1 MTDHANMTQP
11 PINEYQVEE
20 NDLSKGYSAITRLA
34 NITAQYAAVVREI
47 ATENKDKN
55 VVLIDLWTALMNAA
69 IKLTPDHVEGSLML
83 GSRERSDSQ
92 ALRHFLADGLH
103 LTGAGY
109 SVFLTEVS
117 SSAISAAR

>member
-1 MTDHANMTQP
+1 MTQP

-20 NDLSKGYSAITRLA
+20 NDLSKGYSTITRLA

-47 ATENKDKN
+47 ATEYKDKH

-69 IKLTPDHVEGSLML
+69 IKLTPDHVEGSPIL

-92 ALRHFLADGLH
+92 ALRRFLTDGLH

-109 SVFLTEVS
+109 SVFLNEVS
-117 SSAISAAR
+117 CSSITMAY